1 MLNPA
6 RADILAQA
14 IWCASNS
21 TLYFDYCET
30 VTAGNTYS
38 GQQVTKV
45 YTVPTTTYAQTPDLG
60 WQYDGIN
67 NVATTVVFAD
77 AFKNFKPTSCLGW
90 FKKFESLTTI
100 TGLSN
105 LDTSEVTDASGMFL
119 DCDQLTTIYC
129 NQTWSIAN
137 SSSMFENCR
146 QLKGAVSYE
155 IDFNTNDELANP
167 INGYFTASLTLSDDA
182 SNADYLITY
191 NECYGNITLNGN
203 QSNNICNV
211 VVTGA
216 KGITFSDG
224 GNGPARVAGN
234 HFQDE

>member
-1 MLNPA
+1 MGHFLVGLVSNDKELVHDGKQMCGLLVGQRTDRGIVVFLIVVTKGVITQVFEHLRRDEKQSVGEVI
-6 RADILAQA
+6 RA
-14 IWCASNS
+14 
-21 TLYFDYCET
+21 THG

-45 YTVPTTTYAQTPDLG
+45 YTVPKTYAQTPDLG

-67 NVATTVVFAD
+67 SVVTTVVFAD

-100 TGLSN
+100 TGISN
-105 LDTSEVTDASGMFL
+105 LDTSEVTDMSYMFQACKIVTIDVNTFNVSQVTDASGMFL

-146 QLKGAVSYE
+146 
-155 IDFNTNDELANP
+155 
-167 INGYFTASLTLSDDA
+167 
-182 SNADYLITY
+182 
-191 NECYGNITLNGN
+191 
-203 QSNNICNV
+203 
-211 VVTGA
+211 
-216 KGITFSDG
+216 
-224 GNGPARVAGN
+224 
-234 HFQDE
+234 